1 MNGMNTAWMA
11 MGLACAVRAAALDL
25 YVAPGG
31 DDNNPGTRAAPLATP
46 AGARDAVRRSGLPG
60 REPMTVHFADGV
72 YELPAPL
79 VFAPE
84 DSGTAEAP
92 VTYRAVNEGGAIF
105 SGGQRLTLDWQPHR
119 DGIWRA
125 ATPEGLEMDQL
136 FADGV
141 ARPMARYPNRDL
153 SKPDVP
159 YHGFA
164 ADAISPER
172 AARWADPAG
181 GYIHAMHAARWGGYH
196 YRITGKNPDGSPA
209 YEGGWQNNRQ
219 MGMHGQHRMV
229 ENIIEELDAPEEWFH
244 DADDR
249 TLYFMPPEG
258 MDVRTARIEVVRLR
272 SLVEFRGARET
283 PVRHITLRGLTFR
296 HAARTFM
303 DTREPLT
310 RSDWTLYRGGAVFF
324 EGAEDCA
331 VEQAVF
337 DQVGGN
343 AVFINAYNRRV
354 AVRECWIHEAG
365 ASGVVFAG
373 DPKAVRQPLFEHG
386 QRMEYANLDRT
397 PGPQTE
403 DYPAD
408 GLVEDCLIVRTGRVE
423 KQSAGVQISMARRI
437 TVRHCTIHDVP
448 RAGINVSEGAWGGHL
463 IEGCDVFDTVR
474 ETDDH
479 GSFNS
484 WGRDRFWQLHGA
496 PAEELPDL
504 ALLDAVEPTIIRH
517 SRWRCDHG
525 WDVDLDDGSS
535 NYEIYNNV
543 FLKGGLKLREGF
555 HRRAWNNIAVN
566 NGLHPHVWYP
576 NSGDEVTRNIF
587 MRGHQPAGGMPGGRW
602 GKEINR
608 NLFVSEADRT
618 RFAGHGCDANS
629 LAGDPMFIDPDRG
642 DYRVHGESPALKL
655 GFVNFSMDEFG
666 VRTPALK
673 AKAGAPELPAVARA
687 AGADGDPDGGVS
699 HWQGA
704 VVRGLRGVE
713 FSAYGIGR
721 EDGGVVLVRVP
732 AGGLLDTAGLKAE
745 DVILGLGDTATRTAD
760 DLRKATDAARGGAA
774 RVVYVR
780 GQQRSETRLPRMAWV
795 EARAAAPAEAAARLA
810 DAKADERPVRVTSR
824 PDTHNEPLA
833 TLHDG
838 RLASTYG
845 PVFANGVPVGLYK
858 ADLGKPRAVREVR
871 TWSFAMNGN
880 RGAQRFTLY
889 GSASETDPGWTVHD
903 DARFMPLAEVDAA
916 CAGSFLETIVRGGG
930 EAGLGTY
937 RWLVWAARPV
947 TGLGE
952 HTAFQEMAISVMD
965 E

>member
-1 MNGMNTAWMA
+1 MNYRNTTWVMISV
-11 MGLACAVRAAALDL
+11 ACAMRAAALDL
-25 YVAPGG
+25 HVAPGG
-31 DDNNPGTRAAPLATP
+31 DDHHPGTRAAPLATP
-46 AGARDAVRRSGLPG
+46 AGARDAVRRSGVLG
-60 REPMTVHFADGV
+60 RAPVTVHFADGV
-72 YELPAPL
+72 YELPEPL

-92 VTYRAVNEGGAIF
+92 VVYQAVNRGNAVF
-105 SGGQRLTLDWQPHR
+105 SGGRRLTLDWQPHR

-125 ATPEGLEMDQL
+125 ATPDGLAMDQL
-136 FADGV
+136 FVDGV

-159 YHGFA
+159 YHGYA
-164 ADAISPER
+164 ADAISPGR
-172 AARWADPAG
+172 AARWADPTG

-196 YRITGKNPDGSPA
+196 YRITGRNPDGSPA

-244 DADDR
+244 DTKNR
-249 TLYFMPPEG
+249 VLYFMPPEG
-258 MDVRTARIEVVRLR
+258 LDPRSARIEVVRLR
-272 SLVEFRGARET
+272 GLVEFRGAKET
-283 PVRHITLRGLTFR
+283 PVRHIALRGLTFR

-331 VEQAVF
+331 VEQAAF

-343 AVFINAYNRRV
+343 AVFVNTYNRRV

-373 DPKAVRQPLFEHG
+373 DPKAVRQPLFEYG
-386 QRMEYANLDRT
+386 QRMDYANLDRT
-397 PGPQTE
+397 PGPRTE
-403 DYPAD
+403 DHPAD
-408 GLVEDCLIVRTGRVE
+408 CLVEDCLIVRTGRVE
-423 KQSAGVQISMARRI
+423 KQTAGVQISMARRI

-448 RAGINVSEGAWGGHL
+448 RAGINISEGAWGGHL

-484 WGRDRFWQLHGA
+484 WGRDRFWHLGGA
-496 PAEELPDL
+496 PESELPAL
-504 ALLDAVEPTIIRH
+504 ARLDAVEPTIIRN

-576 NSGDEVTRNIF
+576 NSGDEVTRNIL

-602 GKEINR
+602 GNEINR
-608 NLFVSEADRT
+608 NLFVSEADRA
-618 RFAGHGCDANS
+618 RFAGHDCDADS
-629 LAGDPMFIDPDRG
+629 LVGDPMFIDPECG
-642 DYRVHGESPALKL
+642 DYRVREESPALKL
-655 GFVNFSMDEFG
+655 GFVNFPMDEFG
-666 VRTPALK
+666 VRPPALK
-673 AKAGAPELPAVARA
+673 AKAGTPELPEVARA
-687 AGADGDPDGGVS
+687 AGAADVPDGGVS

-721 EDGGVVLVRVP
+721 EDGGIVLVRVP
-732 AGGLLDTAGLKAE
+732 AGGLLEAAGLKAE
-745 DVILGLGDTATRTAD
+745 DVILGLGDTATRTID
-760 DLRKATDAARGGAA
+760 DLRKATDAACGEAV
-774 RVVYVR
+774 RVVVVR
-780 GQQRSETRLPRMAWV
+780 GQQRSETRLPRVAWV
-795 EARAAAPAEAAARLA
+795 EARAASPAEAAARAA
-810 DAKADERPVRVTSR
+810 DAKDGGRLVRVTSR
-824 PDTHNEPLA
+824 PDTQNEPLT

-858 ADLGKPRAVREVR
+858 ADLGKARPVREVR

-889 GSASETDPGWTVHD
+889 GSVSETDPGWAVHD
-903 DARFMPLAEVDAA
+903 TVRFVPLAEVNAPGTGA
-916 CAGSFLETIVRGGG
+916 FLETIIRGGG
-930 EAGLGTY
+930 DAGLGTY
-937 RWLVWAARPV
+937 RWLVWVVRPV

-952 HTAFQEMAISVMD
+952 YTAFQEMCISVMG